1 MRTILTLVLAT
12 AVISMSGCGD
22 DSPAA
27 PGPNPA
33 GPNFTT
39 FDVTWKPDV
48 VYFDSTQVGALR
60 RMDSATKTC
69 YFDASN
75 AKAASIRQ
83 NSILLIHGTALRR
96 VTSTQKVGNEI
107 EVHTTFAPLTDA
119 VSEGRIAWDRM
130 MNFRNV
136 QTPSITL
143 SDGSHAVLSKV
154 AADTFNI
161 EIGLGA
167 YSVTVG
173 MRIHETDAYV
183 SCSVEKSVGTTGKV
197 RYAFEGTI
205 QQFRSK
211 DSIVIAGG
219 TLRRF
224 DHKNTNLKGDLTL
237 SLIAAGSGSDALKAE
252 LPMPFLT
259 IPFLV
264 GPIPFTATIRMQL
277 VANAVVPLEGSS
289 QVSARFKYDSEAGF
303 TYNGASVEANAKAG
317 TFSIEKNIAQTGAA
331 GAIGVNWG
339 IGFPRIELGM
349 FGESLVPYVQTA
361 CLIGGDFTFTPPCQQ
376 ARAQFIGS
384 CGYNLKILGIDV
396 LSGSK
401 TLWQQEKVL
410 LKAGQCK

>member
-1 MRTILTLVLAT
+1 MRTILTLALAT
-12 AVISMSGCGD
+12 VVVSLVGCGD
-22 DSPAA
+22 DDPIA
-27 PGPNPA
+27 PGPVPT
-33 GPNFTT
+33 GPNSTT

-60 RMDSATKTC
+60 RVDTASRTY

-83 NSILLIHGTALRR
+83 NSVLLVHGTALRR
-96 VTSTQKVGNEI
+96 VTSAQKVGNEI
-107 EVHTTFAPLTDA
+107 EVHTDFAALTDA
-119 VSEGRIAWDRM
+119 VSDGKIAWDRM
-130 MNFRNV
+130 MDFRNA

-143 SDGSHAVLSKV
+143 PDGSHTALSKV
-154 AADTFNI
+154 AADTFNVT
-161 EIGLGA
+161 IGLGA
-167 YSVTVG
+167 YSVNVG

-183 SCSVEKSVGTTGKV
+183 KCTVEKSVGKTGKV

-211 DSIVIAGG
+211 DSIAIVDGVV
-219 TLRRF
+219 RRF

-237 SLIAAGSGSDALKAE
+237 SLTAAGSGNDALKAE

-303 TYNGASVEANAKAG
+303 TYNGTSVEANAKAG
-317 TFSIEKNIAQTGAA
+317 TFSIDKNIAQTGAA
-331 GAIGVNWG
+331 GAIGINWG
-339 IGFPRIELGM
+339 IGFPRLELGM

-384 CGYNLKILGIDV
+384 CGYNLKILGVSV